1 VGLGVHAASRIAS
14 LAGAG
19 EILASVETL
28 EDVPGARA
36 SDLRSVALKGIVDPV
51 DVVSIDWRSANER

>member
-1 VGLGVHAASRIAS
+1 VHAASRIAS

-28 EDVPGARA
+28 EDVPVARA